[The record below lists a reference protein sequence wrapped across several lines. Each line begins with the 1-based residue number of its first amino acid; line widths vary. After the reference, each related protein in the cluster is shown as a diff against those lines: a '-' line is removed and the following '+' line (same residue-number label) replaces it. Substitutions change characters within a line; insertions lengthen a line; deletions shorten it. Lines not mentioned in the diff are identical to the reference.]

1 MMMSSVE
8 FFRNL
13 PPKQCTKCGN
23 QLDEMHESYV
33 QQCDECDQEMT
44 FARAR

>member
-13 PPKQCTKCGN
+13 PPKQCNKCGN
-23 QLDEMHESYV
+23 TLDEMHESYI
-33 QQCDECDQEMT
+33 QQCDECEKDVTVLKM
-44 FARAR
+44 

>member
-8 FFRNL
+8 FFRSL

-23 QLDEMHESYV
+23 VLNEMHESYV
-33 QQCDECDQEMT
+33 QQCEECSEELVT
-44 FARAR
+44 ARK